1 MWAKPRPHARILSVV
16 LLVGLFSQTPYALT
30 WDVDGNDDVGRRNV
44 NLILS
49 IPSSRAIDRSDPAD
63 ADDDWEILDLDP
75 CIGQTGWAQDLW
87 KISSDLTPNLDF
99 GQALPTR
106 KTLTR
111 NGSTFD
117 KPDGDPLGPPRS
129 FGSLPTT
136 KPAPPQNPT
145 EANPAFA
152 FEILTTYAV
161 HCDESAEM
169 RAAAIFGGSSRVV
182 RSPGG
187 SPRC

>member
-1 MWAKPRPHARILSVV
+1 MRFVLVILV
-16 LLVGLFSQTPYALT
+16 LFGLPTQTVYASIC
-30 WDVDGNDDVGRRNV
+30 DVDDDNASGRANV
-44 NLILS
+44 NLNITVR
-49 IPSSRAIDRSDPAD
+49 SSRAIGRSDPAD
-63 ADDDWEILDLDP
+63 VDDDWDARDLDP
-75 CIGQTGWAQDLW
+75 CIRPTGWTQDLW
-87 KISSDLTPNLDF
+87 KISSGPAATPHPDQF
-99 GQALPTR
+99 LPTR